1 MWGFSA
7 LNRLSKS
14 LHVISVLHPIAF
26 DDDIDMDI
34 EKNRNT
40 MTGSKSVLWEPL
52 HRYQNVS
59 LSEVK
64 LVSTGTYSKQA
75 LWMMQIDVLVIAL
88 KWNICLT
95 VI

>member
-1 MWGFSA
+1 MWGFSV
-7 LNRLSKS
+7 LNRVSKS
-14 LHVISVLHPIAF
+14 LHVISGLHPIAF
-26 DDDIDMDI
+26 DEDRDMDI

-52 HRYQNVS
+52 HHYQKVS

-75 LWMMQIDVLVIAL
+75 LWMTQIDVLVIVL